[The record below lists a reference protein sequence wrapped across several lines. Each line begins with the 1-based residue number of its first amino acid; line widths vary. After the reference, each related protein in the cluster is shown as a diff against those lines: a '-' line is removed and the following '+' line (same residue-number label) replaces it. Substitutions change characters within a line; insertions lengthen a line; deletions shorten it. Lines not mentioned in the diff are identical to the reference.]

1 MDKKKAYLFLRVPDR
16 DTPKS
21 VIRKTVVEMELFASQ
36 DYEVLK
42 TVVKL
47 GNTRYSSDAVDP
59 EFLKKIKES
68 ECDILIVR
76 SFLSLSMR
84 EIELRV
90 LYSNLNEANL
100 NCISMTEQTDLCSF
114 LYMQNSYEGKLNYE

>member
-1 MDKKKAYLFLRVPDR
+1 MDKKKAYLFSRVPDR

-36 DYEVLK
+36 DYEILK

-59 EFLKKIKES
+59 EFLKNQRK
-68 ECDILIVR
+68 
-76 SFLSLSMR
+76 
-84 EIELRV
+84 
-90 LYSNLNEANL
+90 
-100 NCISMTEQTDLCSF
+100 
-114 LYMQNSYEGKLNYE
+114 